1 MKTFALLILCA
12 AVSVCLSTGGS
23 TGTSSASSVSA
34 ADSPSNEEVFVK
46 RDLASALMKQ
56 RQKRAGNSV
65 PAAAAPASGGLSLT
79 QLESLREVCEVN
91 MACEHMAETAGIIA
105 AYTAYYGPVPF

>member
-12 AVSVCLSTGGS
+12 AVSVCLSTGGT

-46 RDLASALMKQ
+46 RDLASTLMKQ
-56 RQKRAGNSV
+56 RQKRAGNTA
-65 PAAAAPASGGLSLT
+65 AAAAPASGGLSLT